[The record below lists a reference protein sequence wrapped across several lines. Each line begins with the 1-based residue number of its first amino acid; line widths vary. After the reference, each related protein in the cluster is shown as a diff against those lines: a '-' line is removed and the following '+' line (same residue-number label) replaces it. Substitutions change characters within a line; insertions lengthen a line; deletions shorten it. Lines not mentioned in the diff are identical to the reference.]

1 MSLLT
6 SAATETL
13 TAGTFIALLPGV
25 TIAIP
30 ISQER
35 ISPLL
40 DAAAR
45 LLLVTRQRGKEV
57 ARREF
62 VLGPLPPE
70 GLARSVAELRVDVL
84 LCAALSEPLLR
95 ALERRGVRVQPH
107 LCGETEAVLQA
118 FCCDRLNR
126 PEFRMPGCWKP
137 QSHSGCCQ
145 GRSVARNGKFGGKE
159 KPADNPPKTPLKN
172 HRGNP

>member
-1 MSLLT
+1 VL
-6 SAATETL
+6 
-13 TAGTFIALLPGV
+13 
-25 TIAIP
+25 IAIP

-57 ARREF
+57 ARKEF
-62 VLGPLPPE
+62 VLSPTSPKE
-70 GLARSVAELRVDVL
+70 LARSVAELRVDVL
-84 LCAALSEPLLR
+84 LCAALSQGLR
-95 ALERRGVRVQPH
+95 RELERRGVQVQPH

-126 PEFRMPGCWKP
+126 PEFRMPGCWGWHPKNGCER
-137 QSHSGCCQ
+137 SRAMTGKSGRKQ
-145 GRSVARNGKFGGKE
+145 GARAQANQPGKAHK
-159 KPADNPPKTPLKN
+159 
-172 HRGNP
+172 

>member
-1 MSLLT
+1 VP
-6 SAATETL
+6 A
-13 TAGTFIALLPGV
+13 V

-57 ARREF
+57 ARKEV
-62 VLGPLPPE
+62 VLNAQSPE
-70 GLARSVAELRVDVL
+70 ELARSVAELRVDVL
-84 LCAALSEPLLR
+84 LCAALSQDLHR

-107 LCGETEAVLQA
+107 LCGEVAAVVQA
-118 FCCDRLNR
+118 FGCDRLNQSK
-126 PEFRMPGCWKP
+126 FRMPGCWGQHQGAACCSRRRAARLVKINFKP
-137 QSHSGCCQ
+137 TKLS
-145 GRSVARNGKFGGKE
+145 
-159 KPADNPPKTPLKN
+159 KT
-172 HRGNP
+172 